1 MRTTL
6 LVAAIVASLGLAACS
21 SGGSQTIPGSQSLA
35 PMGSRFSAHLAV
47 EDIAPDNCPTSKYIG
62 CITVAKGHP
71 AKYTICI
78 TTTSSCN
85 SGSFPGEKWSSKI
98 LTLKKK
104 LFKGIVGTFKPN
116 PGNPTKGTVTAK
128 VKLTS
133 SGGKVRFVQAV
144 KACPTAGG
152 SCQTNDIGIITK

>member
-6 LVAAIVASLGLAACS
+6 LVAALVASLELAACS
-21 SGGSQTIPGSQSLA
+21 SGGSQAIPGAQSLA
-35 PMGSRFSAHLAV
+35 PMGSGFSAHLAV
-47 EDIAPDNCPTSKYIG
+47 EGIAPDNCPTSKYIA

-78 TTTSSCN
+78 TTGNSCT

-104 LFKGIVGTFKPN
+104 IFKGIVGTFKPN

-128 VKLTS
+128 VKLNNS
-133 SGGKVRFVQAV
+133 RGKVAYVQAV

-152 SCQTNDIGIITK
+152 RCITNDIGIITK